1 VKFDAQA
8 LPRIPNIH
16 YLGGRPYKELPRYLS
31 GWDIAMMPFARNEA
45 TRFISPTKTP
55 EYLAAGRRVVST
67 SIRDVVRTYGEAG
80 LVNIADDAR
89 TCVDAIESSLAA
101 QDGQAWLQR
110 VDAHLSKMS
119 WDETFREMWQL
130 IEDATEQPSV
140 RRVVR
145 AAGRLSVP
153 SAPVPVSAGVP
164 LSPSS

>member
-1 VKFDAQA
+1 
-8 LPRIPNIH
+8 
-16 YLGGRPYKELPRYLS
+16 
-31 GWDIAMMPFARNEA
+31 MMPFARNEA

-80 LVNIADDAR
+80 LVDIADDAQA
-89 TCVDAIESSLAA
+89 CIGAIESSLAA
-101 QDGQAWLQR
+101 RDRQEWLQR
-110 VDAHLSKMS
+110 VDAHLSKTS
-119 WDETFREMWQL
+119 WDETFRAMWQL

-153 SAPVPVSAGVP
+153 SAPVAVSAGVP